1 MPNIDVEV
9 NKRDYAVA
17 CEPGQENHVRDLA
30 RYFDAQIQ
38 NLKKSGV
45 KRSGVK
51 TADIN
56 YMVLASLILADE
68 LTEARNRIDQL
79 EDELERRARTLS
91 RGGNGSDDERVTH
104 VLETIA
110 DRLETVAAGLEAA

>member
-45 KRSGVK
+45 R